1 MKTLSKASFEEVSQG
16 FAPSSTRMIL
26 AMLQNSGLEW
36 SSVYV
41 QDDVFKQW
49 FEATQDELA
58 QQEMREI
65 QQEYQFYKDVAWNF
79 WICLSEYG
87 FYAKVSDVFDIDTQ
101 TIDRVLTLYGDE
113 FYSNIYGY
121 DMCAIPME
129 DAIMIFGR
137 YLKRYRERLANPAPS
152 S

>member
-1 MKTLSKASFEEVSQG
+1 M
-16 FAPSSTRMIL
+16 
-26 AMLQNSGLEW
+26 
-36 SSVYV
+36 

-65 QQEYQFYKDVAWNF
+65 QQEYQFYDEAAWTF
-79 WICLSEYG
+79 WICLNEYE

-137 YLKRYRERLANPAPS
+137 YLKYYRERLANPAPS